1 MKSKPLVFF
10 CLVILAVPTLSY
22 AADFLPLV
30 GIPGVTNAGNAGF
43 GAYINALYRLS
54 ISIAA
59 LLAVIKIVAA
69 GAKYMLSDIVT
80 SKESAK
86 DDIRGAL
93 IGLLII
99 IGAVVIL
106 TTINSDITEN
116 NFVIAPLDGADPT
129 PSSFDRL
136 VSRLEAAIA
145 NCEANPNCVVR
156 TGETEEWCT
165 ERQGQFIEG
174 RWFALGDATF
184 RDRCFYDPA
193 NVPNGESDL
202 PPLSEGLDPNNPA
215 DLNQLNYN
223 CQQANSGEGWYYE
236 NGRCVQGSVVT
247 QPIPGGEGSMG
258 YNPDNPAD
266 YNFISA
272 QCQSAYGL
280 GYTYNPSLRLCASRE

>member
-116 NFVIAPLDGADPT
+116 NFVIAPLQGVDGSDT
-129 PSSFDRL
+129 SFPPLATQGGVCTRAETL
-136 VSRLEAAIA
+136 GSTCMILR
-145 NCEANPNCVVR
+145 CERGSVGGINNFEMNP
-156 TGETEEWCT
+156 GETEEQACLRT
-165 ERQGQFIEG
+165 C
-174 RWFALGDATF
+174 
-184 RDRCFYDPA
+184 RDTY
-193 NVPNGESDL
+193 NG
-202 PPLSEGLDPNNPA
+202 
-215 DLNQLNYN
+215 Y
-223 CQQANSGEGWYYE
+223 
-236 NGRCVQGSVVT
+236 
-247 QPIPGGEGSMG
+247 
-258 YNPDNPAD
+258 
-266 YNFISA
+266 
-272 QCQSAYGL
+272 
-280 GYTYNPSLRLCASRE
+280 YTYNPVSSSLCTFVDTEANTCDRNSNWNCCEERNNGSWDADARTCTLEPGTTVDDITERGCESRPGFVWTETQIPRAGGATQTTCIYAP